1 MQGVIIMAKTLKD
14 LLALL
19 PVAKVQGDCLEQNI
33 AYVTFD
39 SRKVKPG
46 TLFICLPG
54 SKVDGHDYIHE
65 AHKKG
70 AVAALVQ
77 RETVMP
83 EGMAMVRVPDTR
95 NAMCSIVPYFFDYPG
110 RKLRMI
116 GITGTNGKTTTT
128 YLIRNILKEAGYQTG
143 IIGTIQ
149 TMIGEK
155 VLPIK
160 NTTPDVVDLQE
171 ILAQMVAEG
180 MEYVVMEVSSHA
192 LALNRVAGCEFD
204 IGIFTNLTQDHLDFH
219 HDFANYLAAKA
230 KLFAMLGDSGA
241 VKQGKTA
248 IVNIDDQAG
257 EKIINSTSCR
267 VFTYSLHK
275 AADLQA
281 LSPNVHA
288 DGASFT
294 VRAGFGEMRLDL
306 KITGLFNI
314 YNVLAAIGAAQA
326 ENIAPAIIKTA
337 LEKFQSVPGRFELI
351 DEGQPFSIIVDY
363 AHTPDG
369 LENILKTAR
378 QIAKQRIIVV
388 FGCGGDR
395 DRTKRPIMGRLA
407 AEYGDVVIAT
417 SDNPRSEDPAA
428 ILEEVE
434 AGIVQGLTPEKKYEK
449 IIDRRRAIAR
459 ALQLAAPSD
468 VVIIAGKG
476 HENYQILKEGT
487 IAFDDREVARE
498 IVKEMK

>member
-1 MQGVIIMAKTLKD
+1 MAKMLKE
-14 LLALL
+14 LLKLL
-19 PVAKVQGDCLEQNI
+19 PEAEVQGNIVDQNI

-54 SKVDGHDYIHE
+54 AKVDGHDFIKD
-65 AHKKG
+65 AHRDG
-70 AVAALVQ
+70 AVAVLIQKTIAL
-77 RETVMP
+77 P
-83 EGMAMVRVPDTR
+83 DGMIAIKVPDTR
-95 NAMCSIVPYFFDYPG
+95 LAMCSIVPYFFDYPS

-128 YLIRNILKEAGYQTG
+128 YLIQSILKEAGYKIG
-143 IIGTIQ
+143 VIGTIQ

-155 VLPIK
+155 VLPMK

-171 ILAQMVAEG
+171 ILAKMVSNG
-180 MEYVVMEVSSHA
+180 IEYVVMEVSSHA

-204 IGIFTNLTQDHLDFH
+204 VGIFTNLTQDHLDFH
-219 HDFANYLAAKA
+219 HDFVNYLAAKA
-230 KLFAMLGDSGA
+230 KLFEMLGSSTA

-248 IVNIDDQAG
+248 IVNIDDEAS
-257 EKIINSTSCR
+257 EKIIKSTACQVIS
-267 VFTYSLHK
+267 YSINK
-275 AADLQA
+275 DSDLQA
-281 LSPNVHA
+281 QHTDVHS
-288 DGASFT
+288 GGTSFT
-294 VRAGFGEMRLDL
+294 VTGSFGEMPLNL
-306 KITGLFNI
+306 KITGLFNV
-314 YNVLAAIGAAQA
+314 YNVLAAIGAAKA
-326 ENIAPAIIKTA
+326 ENIDFTIIKSA
-337 LEKFQSVPGRFELI
+337 LEKFQSVPGRFELV

-395 DRTKRPIMGRLA
+395 DRTKRPIMGKLA

-434 AGIVQGLTPEKKYEK
+434 AGILKGLTTEKDYEK
-449 IIDRRRAIAR
+449 IVDRRQAITR
-459 ALQLAAPSD
+459 ALKLAKPED

-487 IAFDDREVARE
+487 ISFDDREVARE
-498 IVKEMK
+498 IIREMK

>member
-1 MQGVIIMAKTLKD
+1 MAKTLKD
-14 LLALL
+14 LLTVL
-19 PVAKVQGDCLEQNI
+19 PEAEVLGGMLDQKIE
-33 AYVTFD
+33 YMTFD
-39 SRKVKPG
+39 SRKVQPG

-54 SKVDGHDYIHE
+54 AKVDGHDYIN
-65 AHKKG
+65 AAYQAG
-70 AVAALVQ
+70 AVAVLMQKEVF
-77 RETVMP
+77 VP
-83 EGMAMVRVPDTR
+83 EGMAIIKVPDTR
-95 NAMCSIVPYFFDYPG
+95 SAMCSVAPYFFDYPS

-128 YLIRNILKEAGYQTG
+128 YLIKSILKEAGYKTG

-155 VLPIK
+155 ILPIK
-160 NTTPDVVDLQE
+160 NTTPDAVDLQE
-171 ILAQMVAEG
+171 ILAKMVIDG
-180 MEYVVMEVSSHA
+180 IEYVVMEVSSHA

-204 IGIFTNLTQDHLDFH
+204 VGIFTNLTQDHLDFH
-219 HDFANYLAAKA
+219 HNFTNYLAAKA
-230 KLFAMLGDSGA
+230 KLFAMLKSSSA

-248 IVNIDDQAG
+248 VVNIDDAAST
-257 EKIINSTSCR
+257 KILQSTNCPVITYGIN
-267 VFTYSLHK
+267 K
-275 AADLQA
+275 KADLEA
-281 LSPNVHA
+281 LDPDVHA
-288 DGASFT
+288 GGTSFT
-294 VRAGFGEMRLDL
+294 VRASFGEVPLSL
-306 KITGLFNI
+306 KITGLFNV

-326 ENIAPAIIKTA
+326 ENIAPQIIKAA
-337 LEKFQSVPGRFELI
+337 LEKFQSVPGRFELV
-351 DEGQPFSIIVDY
+351 DAGQSFSVIVDY

-395 DRTKRPIMGRLA
+395 DRTKRPIMGKLA
-407 AEYGDVVIAT
+407 AQYGDVVIAT

-434 AGIVQGLTPEKKYEK
+434 AGILKGLTKEKDYEK
-449 IIDRRRAIAR
+449 IIDRRQAITRAITLAR
-459 ALQLAAPSD
+459 PED

-498 IVKEMK
+498 IIRGME